1 VTWRKRQRE
10 DPEINMA
17 SLVDVVFLLL
27 LFFMVSSTFEH
38 ITQLDIEL
46 PKAKTGAKEEQQMPI
61 DVVIDAQ
68 GHYYVNDRRL
78 VNTQPETLK
87 EAISRAMGDR
97 KNPPFI
103 IDADAMTP
111 HQAVVAAMDAARQLG
126 ISHVSIGTRNNA
138 AGQPQ

>member
-1 VTWRKRQRE
+1 MKWQRRQRE

-38 ITQLDIEL
+38 ITKISIEL
-46 PKAKTGAKEEQQMPI
+46 PKAKSGEKVQTEQAVE
-61 DVVIDAQ
+61 VVIDAQ
-68 GHYYVNDRRL
+68 GRFFVNNRRL

-87 EAISRAMGDR
+87 EAIQRAVGER

-103 IDADAMTP
+103 IDADGKTP
-111 HQAVVAAMDAARQLG
+111 HQAVVTAMDAARQLG
-126 ISHVSIGTRNNA
+126 ITHMAIATRNA
-138 AGQPQ
+138 APEHPQ